1 MITGLATSKLYPQV
15 SLKSI
20 PIGNLLLG
28 KCKLIISRMDKY
40 EHRRQRL
47 AELRD
52 TKCNGK
58 AVELARAI
66 GREPSYVS
74 RMLYPEG
81 KAGKKRIADDMME
94 VIEKA
99 FGLPRGW
106 LDQEGGPN
114 FGPAVQ
120 TPLRP
125 VVVVETSE
133 QVPDGMIAVPRYTVK
148 ASAGHGEPVLEIDT
162 EGQPNYC
169 RSGWALRNGY
179 KPEGLFSIVA
189 AGDSME
195 PTIPNGASLI
205 VHRQQEIVSGKVH
218 VICRGNECYVKRLY
232 KQMDGSVLVRSDN
245 QQTYKD
251 AIVQAEDPDVLH
263 VVGLV
268 VSVSFNL

>member
-1 MITGLATSKLYPQV
+1 MESAFERLLRAAKELKPGVIANKSDLAKYLNESPQSITNWQSRGIPKSKLLTV
-15 SLKSI
+15 
-20 PIGNLLLG
+20 
-28 KCKLIISRMDKY
+28 
-40 EHRRQRL
+40 
-47 AELRD
+47 
-52 TKCNGK
+52 
-58 AVELARAI
+58 ARAFGI
-66 GREPSYVS
+66 SAEWLESGAGN
-74 RMLYPEG
+74 MLSLS
-81 KAGKKRIADDMME
+81 AT
-94 VIEKA
+94 
-99 FGLPRGW
+99 L
-106 LDQEGGPN
+106 
-114 FGPAVQ
+114 GPAVQ

-125 VVVVETSE
+125 VVVVEASE
-133 QVPDGMIAVPRYTVK
+133 QVPEGMIAVPRYTVK

-251 AIVQAEDPDVLH
+251 AIVQAEDPEILH

-268 VSVSFNL
+268 VSVMFNI

>member
-1 MITGLATSKLYPQV
+1 MESAFERLLSAARELKPGVIANKSDLAKYLNESPQSITNWQTRGIPKSKLLSV
-15 SLKSI
+15 
-20 PIGNLLLG
+20 
-28 KCKLIISRMDKY
+28 
-40 EHRRQRL
+40 
-47 AELRD
+47 
-52 TKCNGK
+52 
-58 AVELARAI
+58 ARAI
-66 GREPSYVS
+66 GISAEWLETGVGEMVP
-74 RMLYPEG
+74 ML
-81 KAGKKRIADDMME
+81 AT
-94 VIEKA
+94 
-99 FGLPRGW
+99 L
-106 LDQEGGPN
+106 
-114 FGPAVQ
+114 GPAIQ

-125 VVVVETSE
+125 VVVVDNDNEALS
-133 QVPDGMIAVPRYTVK
+133 GMIAVPRYTVK

-245 QQTYKD
+245 QQAYKD